1 MDINLLSGTT
11 DQEDLEVGHG
21 VTGRNGG
28 PGLGSDEDGRESQA
42 RPSGNYNLRHERGE
56 KMINA
61 FLANINVG
69 I

>member
-1 MDINLLSGTT
+1 MAGTT
-11 DQEDLEVGHG
+11 DEEDSAVRDLEVG

-28 PGLGSDEDGRESQA
+28 PGLGPDDDGSVSQA
-42 RPSGNYNLRHERGE
+42 RPSGNYKIRHERSE